1 MTVLEL
7 AGEPARL
14 PAEVQDLSRRAD
26 AALDCEL
33 LRVGLQNTPTGSAL
47 LSLGQRTSQPAE
59 ELTVSSRWAGRFV
72 VVLGVRGTPHLV
84 ARSELPLLAA
94 ALYPRTGIHRVPAA
108 LTPLTKAAP
117 QSTIPSGQ
125 RDCEVRPST
134 WLRAYTWD
142 QMSPMT
148 IAEAT

>member
-59 ELTVSSRWAGRFV
+59 ELTI
-72 VVLGVRGTPHLV
+72 
-84 ARSELPLLAA
+84 LLAV
-94 ALYPRTGIHRVPAA
+94 GG
-108 LTPLTKAAP
+108 PLC
-117 QSTIPSGQ
+117 SGVGRS
-125 RDCEVRPST
+125 RDSASGGPV
-134 WLRAYTWD
+134 
-142 QMSPMT
+142 
-148 IAEAT
+148 